1 VSPSVAI
8 FRFWQVHAEERAE
21 TGRPFMRRLTTV
33 ATIAVSMGLVG
44 ATASMRAGGQYAPP
58 PQRCNLTTLQGA
70 YGLQWIG
77 TRPAANNPAVIETFT
92 GVAIRTFDGAG
103 TFTQVSN
110 VKGTESGVGPE
121 NIESV
126 GTYEVNEDC
135 SGTASS
141 QFSAGAPIVTIR
153 FVIVDDGDEVLY
165 SVMTPLPFFNAGVLK
180 KVHSR

>member
-1 VSPSVAI
+1 
-8 FRFWQVHAEERAE
+8 
-21 TGRPFMRRLTTV
+21 MRRATAAAIAALT
-33 ATIAVSMGLVG
+33 IGLVG
-44 ATASMRAGGQYAPP
+44 ATATMRAWGQFIPP
-58 PQRCNLTTLQGA
+58 PQLCNLATLQGP
-70 YGLQWIG
+70 YGLQWVG
-77 TRPAANNPAVIETFT
+77 TRPAPNNPAVIETFT

-135 SGTASS
+135 SGTATS
-141 QFSAGAPIVTIR
+141 QFTPSAPLVTIK

-165 SVMTPLPFFNAGVLK
+165 SVMTPVSFFNAGVIK
-180 KVHSR
+180 KIHKR